1 MRTRIMNQLQAA
13 PRSERRSS
21 LKNGLKGPTL
31 LEMSGN
37 PHDLSGTGRESG
49 IVILMRWQSAL
60 KTAAA
65 SVFGC
70 VLVACNGGSEEVG
83 RIRVTP
89 SEVAG
94 IYQSGAE
101 RLELQA
107 NGTDAQ
113 DLVSDSQRLHHT
125 GQWRILNHFLDGSEV
140 PLV

>member
-1 MRTRIMNQLQAA
+1 MVV
-13 PRSERRSS
+13 RR
-21 LKNGLKGPTL
+21 
-31 LEMSGN
+31 
-37 PHDLSGTGRESG
+37 
-49 IVILMRWQSAL
+49 QSAL

-65 SVFGC
+65 SALGC
-70 VLVACNGGSEEVG
+70 ALVACSGGSEEVG

-107 NGTDAQ
+107 NGTYVQ
-113 DLVSDSQRLHHT
+113 DIVSDSQRLHHT

-140 PLV
+140 LLVNAAALSPATPADNNPHPVFGDLEMYAHKRSGGVALARNEVADWYYERRK